1 MNYTERSNNITLL
14 KISDIDYKENLRL
27 KIKMKI
33 EDKDKDKDEDKDTD

>member
-1 MNYTERSNNITLL
+1 MNYTERSNKITLL

-33 EDKDKDKDEDKDTD
+33 EDKDEDKDTD